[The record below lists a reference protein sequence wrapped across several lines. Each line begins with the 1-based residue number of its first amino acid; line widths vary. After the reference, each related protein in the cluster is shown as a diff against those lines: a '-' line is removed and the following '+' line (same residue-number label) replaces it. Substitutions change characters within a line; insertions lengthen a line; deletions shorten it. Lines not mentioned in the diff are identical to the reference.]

1 MRIRTKILIIALS
14 LILIT
19 AAASVM
25 VSQIFTRNIVKKQIA
40 SKLESVAESR
50 TDRIQTFLET
60 SREAVRQLSASIVIE
75 RFLLASE
82 DDQEYLRK
90 FDDVM
95 RKLKN
100 TAGVGEHPYDIF
112 VLDES
117 GIIVASS
124 NQRDIGTDRSTDPCF
139 LNGREAL
146 FIKDAYVSQ
155 EGERNSLAFSAPIL
169 DEDNTA
175 LLGVVVARFPTEELN
190 KITTDRTGLGETG
203 EVYLVNQ
210 EGYMITPSRFL
221 EDTFLKLK
229 VDTQNLRAGL
239 EDSKR
244 FGAREHEHEV
254 ILSKNYLDTEVLGIH
269 EHMPEMNWCLL
280 AEVSEKEAF
289 APIVTLTHSMLFILG
304 VLLVVGMVV
313 SILISGTITKPI
325 SKLHHGTEEVAGG
338 NLEYKVGTGAKDE
351 IGQLSRTFDGMTA
364 NLKESRAK
372 LQKYQRT
379 LEEKIEVRTKELAL
393 ANAGLRRELEERQQ
407 AEQRLRIFSHSVESS
422 VDGVVIG
429 DLEGNITHV
438 NEAFARMFGYS
449 QEELTGTEIAFL
461 YAENQLH
468 KLEGALQATRQGGW
482 TGELIGRRKG
492 GGLFPVEVSWSIIV
506 DDEGRIIAQVATHR
520 DITERKVAEEVVRES
535 EERYRTLLENLPQ
548 KISYKDKRSVYVS
561 CNQNYALDLKIKP
574 EEIVGKTDY
583 DFYPKELAD
592 KYRADERRLMESGET
607 EETEERYIQDEKE
620 LFVHTVKTP
629 VRDEGGNVVG
639 ILGVFWDV
647 TERRG
652 AEQALRESEQRFR
665 SIFDQATDGIL
676 LTDPENKKFYTGNR
690 MICEMLGYGLEEI
703 RNLRLM
709 DIHPAQ
715 DLPQVL
721 EQFEKQTRGEIKLAT
736 DIPVKRRDGTVFYA
750 DINSAR
756 IVLEGKTYLV
766 GLFRDVTER
775 KQAEKALQESEE
787 KYRDLFENA
796 SDLIQSVNPQGR
808 FLYVNRAWRETLG
821 YDEEEV
827 AGLNLF
833 DIIHP
838 DSQAHCMEVFQR
850 VLSGETVDGIEAIFV
865 AKDGRQIAVEGGA
878 NCKFLAGVPISTRGI
893 FRDITERKRAEEAL
907 RESEKRYRTLVETA
921 QEGINI
927 VSPEE
932 DIIFS
937 NKAFASML
945 GYEPWELEGKNLQE
959 LVTEEQYKTFQVES
973 QKRMK
978 GIVSRYEIE
987 MRHRD
992 GSYRSALLSATPL
1005 YDSQGNHQGTLGMLV
1020 DITERKKAG
1029 EALRQAEAERR
1040 RMTEALREAEK
1051 LALVGE
1057 MAGRV
1062 AHEVL
1067 NPVTALLSRTQSEL
1081 DYANLSQATVVAVKG
1096 IIADW
1101 QENIKKGTLSQ
1112 YLLQK
1117 SPGTSDTTYGEEDL
1131 AILFQAVDKN
1141 ADNLKRNQ
1149 EFLSFFERHIMRV
1162 VKIIDNLRQ
1171 MARAR
1176 REIEEVDVNS
1186 CLKEVAGLF
1195 QEGLDKRKIT
1205 LLRRLVPGLPK
1216 VYVDRTE
1223 LFQVFSNLLRNAM
1236 RAIDKRGE
1244 GKGEV
1249 TFTSEVTGEEIWVRV
1264 IDNGVAIPVAE
1275 RHLVFEP
1282 DFSAKVGKEG
1292 RGLELPISRRL
1303 VREMGGELH
1312 LESSPSESGS
1322 TFLVKLPLTKGAE
1335 IAETDTEKAAQ
1346 V

>member
-1 MRIRTKILIIALS
+1 
-14 LILIT
+14 
-19 AAASVM
+19 
-25 VSQIFTRNIVKKQIA
+25 
-40 SKLESVAESR
+40 
-50 TDRIQTFLET
+50 
-60 SREAVRQLSASIVIE
+60 
-75 RFLLASE
+75 
-82 DDQEYLRK
+82 
-90 FDDVM
+90 
-95 RKLKN
+95 
-100 TAGVGEHPYDIF
+100 
-112 VLDES
+112 
-117 GIIVASS
+117 
-124 NQRDIGTDRSTDPCF
+124 
-139 LNGREAL
+139 
-146 FIKDAYVSQ
+146 
-155 EGERNSLAFSAPIL
+155 
-169 DEDNTA
+169 
-175 LLGVVVARFPTEELN
+175 VVE
-190 KITTDRTGLGETG
+190 
-203 EVYLVNQ
+203 
-210 EGYMITPSRFL
+210 
-221 EDTFLKLK
+221 
-229 VDTQNLRAGL
+229 
-239 EDSKR
+239 
-244 FGAREHEHEV
+244 
-254 ILSKNYLDTEVLGIH
+254 EVL
-269 EHMPEMNWCLL
+269 
-280 AEVSEKEAF
+280 
-289 APIVTLTHSMLFILG
+289 
-304 VLLVVGMVV
+304 
-313 SILISGTITKPI
+313 
-325 SKLHHGTEEVAGG
+325 
-338 NLEYKVGTGAKDE
+338 
-351 IGQLSRTFDGMTA
+351 
-364 NLKESRAK
+364 
-372 LQKYQRT
+372 
-379 LEEKIEVRTKELAL
+379 
-393 ANAGLRRELEERQQ
+393 
-407 AEQRLRIFSHSVESS
+407 
-422 VDGVVIG
+422 
-429 DLEGNITHV
+429 
-438 NEAFARMFGYS
+438 
-449 QEELTGTEIAFL
+449 
-461 YAENQLH
+461 
-468 KLEGALQATRQGGW
+468 
-482 TGELIGRRKG
+482 
-492 GGLFPVEVSWSIIV
+492 
-506 DDEGRIIAQVATHR
+506 
-520 DITERKVAEEVVRES
+520 RES

-561 CNQNYALDLKIKP
+561 CNQNYAHDLKIKP
-574 EEIVGKTDY
+574 EEIAGKTDY

-592 KYRADERRLMESGET
+592 KYRADDRRLMESGET
-607 EETEERYIQDEKE
+607 EEIEERYIQHGKE

-639 ILGVFWDV
+639 ILGVFWDI
-647 TERRG
+647 TERRE

-665 SIFDQATDGIL
+665 TIFDQATDGIL
-676 LTDPENKKFYTGNR
+676 LADPENKRFYTGNR
-690 MICEMLGYGLEEI
+690 MICEMLGYGLEEL
-703 RNLRLM
+703 RNLGLM
-709 DIHPAQ
+709 DIHPEQ
-715 DLPQVL
+715 DLPHVL
-721 EQFEKQTRGEIKLAT
+721 EQFEKQTRGEIKLAR
-736 DIPVKRRDGTVFYA
+736 DIPVKRKDGTVFYA

-756 IVLEGKTYLV
+756 VMLEGKTYLM
-766 GLFRDVTER
+766 GLFRDVTEG

-808 FLYVNRAWRETLG
+808 FLYVNRAWRKTLG

-838 DSQAHCMEVFQR
+838 HSQAHCVEVFQRVLSGETVDRIEAIFVAKDGRQIVVEGGANCKFLAGAPISTRGIFRDVTERKRVEKEREKLIHNVTERVKELNCLYGISDLVQAPDLSLEQILQGTVDLIPPSWQYPKITCARVVLEGQEFRTENFRETLWKQTKDIIAGGKRVGSLEVCHLEERPESDEGPFLKEERDLINAIAEQLGRIVERKRIERALRESEAKYRDLFEDASDLIQSVAPDGRFIYVNRAWRQTLGYDEQEIAGLNIFDIIHPDSQAHCMEVFQR
-850 VLSGETVDGIEAIFV
+850 VISGEVVDKIETVFV
-865 AKDGRQIAVEGGA
+865 TKGGKKIVVEGTADCVFREG
-878 NCKFLAGVPISTRGI
+878 KPHSTRSI
-893 FRDITERKRAEEAL
+893 FRNVTERKKAEAAL
-907 RESEKRYRTLVETA
+907 RESEERYRTLVETA

-927 VSPEE
+927 VSPQEE
-932 DIIFS
+932 IIFS

-973 QKRMK
+973 QKRVK

-992 GSYRSALLSATPL
+992 GSYRSALLSAAPL
-1005 YDSQGNHQGTLGMLV
+1005 YDSQGNHQGSLGMLV
-1020 DITERKKAG
+1020 DITERKGAEEALRESEQRFRSIFDTATDGILLASLENKKFHTGNRRICEMLGYSLEEIQRLGVMDVHPEEDLPYVVEQFQRQARG
-1029 EALRQAEAERR
+1029 EITLGRDIPVKRKDGSIFYAEVSASPITLEGKTYLMGLFRDVTERRQAEKALRQAEAERR

-1081 DYANLSQATVVAVKG
+1081 DYANSSQATVAAVKG

-1101 QENIKKGTLSQ
+1101 QENTKNGTLSH

-1117 SPGTSDTTYGEEDL
+1117 SPGKSDTTYGEEDL
-1131 AILFQAVDKN
+1131 AILFQAIEKN

-1186 CLKEVAGLF
+1186 CLKEVAELF
-1195 QEGLDKRKIT
+1195 QDGLDKRKIT

-1236 RAIDKRGE
+1236 RAIDNRGE

-1275 RHLVFEP
+1275 RHLAFEP
-1282 DFSAKVGKEG
+1282 DFSAKVGEEG
-1292 RGLELPISRRL
+1292 RELELPLSRRL
-1303 VREMGGELH
+1303 VREMGGELL

-1335 IAETDTEKAAQ
+1335 VAETDTEKAVQ